1 MKDSITNTAAQSAL
15 DKLVAS
21 INIPAQEREGQAEL
35 VASSLLPLD
44 LHRRESDFAAL
55 GFVFHGPVED
65 DPLFQRV
72 TLPPG
77 WQREGTSHA
86 MWSYITDEQGR
97 RRVALFYKAAFYD
110 RGAHASLEP
119 RFTVTAREGDDDP
132 TYWLGRDNG
141 TGALHDTG
149 GTYEAAEAWVNERRG
164 GRSYLAQWTED
175 ERHALHGV
183 RVAEWRP

>member
-1 MKDSITNTAAQSAL
+1 MKDGITNTAAQPAL

-21 INIPAQEREGQAEL
+21 INIPAQERAGQAEL
-35 VASSLLPLD
+35 LASSLLPLD
-44 LHRRESDFAAL
+44 LRRRESDFAAL
-55 GFVFHGPVED
+55 GFVFHGLVED

-97 RRVALFYKAAFYD
+97 RRVAVFYKAAFYD

-119 RFTVTAREGDDDP
+119 RFTITAREEDEDP
-132 TYWLGRDNG
+132 TYWLGRDNR
-141 TGALHDTG
+141 TGYLHDAG
-149 GTYEAAEAWVNERRG
+149 GTWEAAQAWVNARAA

-175 ERHALHGV
+175 DPQPAPETA
-183 RVAEWRP
+183 